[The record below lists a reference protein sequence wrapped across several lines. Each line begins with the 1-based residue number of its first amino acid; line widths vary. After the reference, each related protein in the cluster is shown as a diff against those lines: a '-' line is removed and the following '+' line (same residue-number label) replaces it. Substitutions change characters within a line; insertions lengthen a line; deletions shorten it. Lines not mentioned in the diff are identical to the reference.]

1 MLRLHTRP
9 IAPKEAWVL
18 QMLLMVLLVLMEPI
32 LDHTGNHRHTRIG
45 LLDTDTT
52 TILHRHH
59 LMPFLP
65 TATRQAI
72 PTA

>member
-1 MLRLHTRP
+1 MLLPHTLP

-18 QMLLMVLLVLMEPI
+18 QMLLHVLHLLMEPI
-32 LDHTGNHRHTRIG
+32 LDLTGNHRHTRIG
-45 LLDTDTT
+45 LLDTD
-52 TILHRHH
+52 IIRLRRH
-59 LMPFLP
+59 LMRFLL